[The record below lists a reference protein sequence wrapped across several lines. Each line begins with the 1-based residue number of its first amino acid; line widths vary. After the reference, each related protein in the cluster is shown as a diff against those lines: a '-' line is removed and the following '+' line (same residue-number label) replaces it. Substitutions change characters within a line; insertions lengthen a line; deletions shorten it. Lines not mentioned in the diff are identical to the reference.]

1 MHNFDWKNIISY
13 NNSQNNAFEELVCQ
27 LAREEKIESKK
38 SFLRIATPDGGVEA
52 YWLLDNGNEYG
63 WQAKY
68 FFSMGNSQWR
78 QLEESFKKAFK
89 THTELVRYY
98 ICLPINRSDPRVPE
112 EKWFMDKWNAK
123 IKKWKEYA
131 QEKGRNIKFEY
142 WGSSELLARLSQ
154 EKHAGRTYFW
164 FNQEEFSNQ
173 WFKGQINKSIT
184 DLGTRYTPELNFEL
198 EIAKVFDGIARDNNF
213 EKRFAQ
219 VYDDLLKKSSKAINL
234 LRDERLAEK
243 KEELVRNLQQIVTK
257 YSRIDFKEIQ
267 IASYKKIVE
276 ASETLRGSI
285 LSCENLLGEL
295 DKKDEE
301 QKVKKEAKTS
311 YVSKSDKFN
320 YELYNLRELSGSI
333 YEFQNFLTSKTVV
346 LSNLPVL
353 VLDGEAG
360 MGKSHLLADITRKRL
375 EKGQPSILLLGQHF
389 VSEENP
395 WTQILRNLLRL
406 KCNESEFLG
415 ALNAKAQCIGSR
427 IIVFIDAINEGR
439 GKYFWKDYI
448 KSFIKSFKK
457 YHWLGLVISI
467 RSSYKKLLVPE
478 KLIPAGIAVRI
489 THYGFANVEY
499 EASKLFFEN
508 HKIEQSS
515 IPLLHPEFQNP
526 LFLKLFCEG
535 LQKAGLSRIPDGYE
549 GITRIINFYIRSIN
563 RRLSEP
569 KRLDYPENINLVEK
583 AVKLIVQKEVEN
595 VSRYIP
601 YQEAFELVESELRKY
616 SGKTRLLDEL
626 ISEGILTKNLFW
638 NKNGKPTE
646 GVFLAYERFEDHLIT
661 FYLLE
666 KYLNRDNPESSFLDG
681 QPLFDLI
688 KDENRCYFNKG
699 IVEALSIQ
707 LPELIGK
714 ELYEVAPHCKFL
726 YPIIESF
733 IESLI
738 WRKTETVTNKL
749 IGYINESV
757 IEYKG
762 TRDRFLDTLLLITS
776 NPKHFL
782 NADFLHR
789 HLMKFSLSNRD
800 AWWTIYIHDKF
811 PLYQSGEPSS
821 VKRLIDWAWS
831 DEEKAHISDES
842 IRLISKGIAWFL
854 TSSNRYLRDSAT
866 KSLIALLENRIPILI
881 RILKEFKGVNDPYVY
896 ERLYAVAYGCAL
908 RTENKDNLKV
918 LSEYVYKAIFRDEY
932 VYPNILLRDYARGVI
947 EYSLHIG
954 IDLKVD
960 RDKIRPPYKSI
971 WPSIIPH
978 DEEIKKYEFDYKSK
992 NFKDHY
998 WSQNSIIHSMQ
1009 PEHSKIYMY
1018 GDFGRYVFQSGFRN
1032 WRKLNPRKL
1041 SNLAVKR
1048 IFELGYD
1055 VRRHGEFDR
1064 NISKHGPISH
1074 TGPKGER
1081 IGKKYQWIAFY
1092 ELLAK
1097 VSDNFTMYDPS
1108 SNLRGNIPLQYEGP
1122 WEPYVRDI
1130 DPTMLIKGTGKEKFE
1145 KLSKHWWFEVS
1156 YDDWDLPNQD
1166 WTKKTDNLPDPS
1178 KLILVKDNCGVEWL
1192 VLETYPEWAEP
1203 DKLGQEKWNYP
1214 HKRLRYQVRS
1224 YLVTKDGF
1232 KAMIEWAKHQNF
1244 MAGWMPESTDR
1255 YQVFSREYYWSPA
1268 FKFFKKPYYSGET
1281 WREIHDPESRRS
1293 IGEVTVATESFLWE
1307 EEYDYSKEDTISF
1320 LKPSETIY
1328 DGVGMM
1334 FSKQE
1339 GELVNRKGEIICFDP
1354 SVNNKSLS
1362 CLLVREKDFTGF
1374 LNKKELNI
1382 FWTVLGEKQIA
1393 GGNSYKSDMIKR
1405 LEVSG
1410 VYYFDGN
1417 NIVGNINTFI
1427 R

>member
-1 MHNFDWKNIISY
+1 M
-13 NNSQNNAFEELVCQ
+13 
-27 LAREEKIESKK
+27 
-38 SFLRIATPDGGVEA
+38 
-52 YWLLDNGNEYG
+52 
-63 WQAKY
+63 
-68 FFSMGNSQWR
+68 
-78 QLEESFKKAFK
+78 
-89 THTELVRYY
+89 
-98 ICLPINRSDPRVPE
+98 
-112 EKWFMDKWNAK
+112 
-123 IKKWKEYA
+123 
-131 QEKGRNIKFEY
+131 
-142 WGSSELLARLSQ
+142 
-154 EKHAGRTYFW
+154 
-164 FNQEEFSNQ
+164 
-173 WFKGQINKSIT
+173 
-184 DLGTRYTPELNFEL
+184 GTRYTPELNFEL
-198 EIAKVFDGIARDNNF
+198 EIAKVFDGIARDKNF
-213 EKRFAQ
+213 EERFEQ

-881 RILKEFKGVNDPYVY
+881 EILKEFKGVNDPYVY
-896 ERLYAVAYGCAL
+896 ERLYAVAFGCAL
-908 RTENKDNLKV
+908 RTENKDSLKV
-918 LSEYVYKAIFRDEY
+918 LSEYVYRTIFKKEH
-932 VYPNILLRDYARGVI
+932 VYPHILLRDYARGVI
-947 EYSLHIG
+947 EYSLHLGMNPRIN
-954 IDLKVD
+954 
-960 RDKIRPPYKSI
+960 RDKIRPPYKSD
-971 WPSIIPH
+971 WPSIIPN

-992 NFKDHY
+992 NFKDYY

-1032 WRKLNPRKL
+1032 WRDLNPQEL

-1055 VRRHGEFDR
+1055 VEKHGEFDR
-1064 NISKHGPISH
+1064 NINRYFYLGR
-1074 TGPKGER
+1074 TGTEPER

-1108 SNLRGNIPLQYEGP
+1108 SISRENIPLQYEGP
-1122 WEPYVRDI
+1122 WGPYVRDI
-1130 DPTMLIKGTGKEKFE
+1130 DPTMLIKGTGKERFE
-1145 KLSKHWWFEVS
+1145 KHSKHWWFDVS
-1156 YDDWDLPNQD
+1156 YDDWDLSNQD
-1166 WTKKTDNLPDPS
+1166 WIGKTDNLPNPS
-1178 KLILVKDNCGVEWL
+1178 KLILVKDNSGAEWL

-1203 DKLGQEKWNYP
+1203 DRLGQEKWDYP
-1214 HKRLRYQVRS
+1214 HKRLWYQVRS
-1224 YLVTKDGF
+1224 YLVPKDGF
-1232 KAMIEWAKHQNF
+1232 KAMVEWAKHQNF
-1244 MAGWMPESTDR
+1244 MGGWMPQSVDR
-1255 YQVFSREYYWSPA
+1255 YEIFSREYYWSTA
-1268 FKFFKKPYYSGET
+1268 FEFFKKPYYSGET
-1281 WREIHDPESRRS
+1281 WREIDDPESRRS
-1293 IGEVTVATESFLWE
+1293 VGKVTVTTESFFWE
-1307 EEYDYSKEDTISF
+1307 EGYDCSKEDTISF
-1320 LKPSETIY
+1320 LKPSQTIY
-1328 DGVGMM
+1328 DGLEMM
-1334 FSKQE
+1334 FSKRE
-1339 GELVNRKGEIICFDP
+1339 GELVNRKGELICFDP

-1362 CLLVREKDFTGF
+1362 CLLVRKKDFTEF
-1374 LNKKELNI
+1374 LGGTDLNI
-1382 FWTVLGEKQIA
+1382 FWTILGEKQIA
-1393 GGNSYKSDMIKR
+1393 GGNTYESNMTKR
-1405 LEVSG
+1405 LEISG
-1410 VYYFDGN
+1410 VYCLDGN
-1417 NIVGNINTFI
+1417 DIAGSINTCA